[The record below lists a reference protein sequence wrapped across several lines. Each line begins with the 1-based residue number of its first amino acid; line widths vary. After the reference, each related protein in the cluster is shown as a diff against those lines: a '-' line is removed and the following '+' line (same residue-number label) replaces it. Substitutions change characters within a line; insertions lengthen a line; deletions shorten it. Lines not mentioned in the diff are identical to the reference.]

1 MLARIAATAGVR
13 SVAVAFPLPFGSAFR
28 FPVLVDG
35 AVPDEETAPRA
46 SVFTVSP
53 GYFETMDVRLRAGR
67 AFRPT
72 DDHRSPLVV
81 VISESL
87 ARRVAP
93 GGSAIGQRI
102 RVRVPYLPSFEDQD
116 ERPWRT
122 VVGVVTDTEKEFAA
136 NPPPDV
142 YVPYAQNPRSYH
154 AIVVRT
160 DRPEATMFEPVS
172 RAVSAVDPA
181 LALSRIESMADVVA
195 DQGGQRRGLTALLGV
210 FAFFS
215 LGLSALALYASLS
228 YTVVQRRA
236 ELAVRMALGARGRS
250 ILRLVVIEGL
260 VTAAVGV
267 AVGAAASL
275 SSARVLRNQV
285 YGVATADPVTLV
297 SISVVL
303 TLVVVAACVAPALR
317 AVRIDPALVLR
328 E

>member
-1 MLARIAATAGVR
+1 M
-13 SVAVAFPLPFGSAFR
+13 
-28 FPVLVDG
+28 
-35 AVPDEETAPRA
+35 
-46 SVFTVSP
+46 VFTASP

-67 AFRPT
+67 TFRPT
-72 DDHRSPLVV
+72 DDHASPLVV
-81 VISESL
+81 VISKSL

-93 GGSAIGQRI
+93 GGDAVGRRI
-102 RVRVPYLPSFEDQD
+102 RVRVPYLASFDDND

-136 NPPPDV
+136 SPPPDV

-160 DRPEATMFEPVS
+160 DRPEATMFEPVK

-181 LALSRIESMADVVA
+181 LPLTSVESMANVIA
-195 DQGGQRRGLTALLGV
+195 DQGGQRRGLTALLGM
-210 FAFFS
+210 FALFA

-250 ILRLVVIEGL
+250 ILRLVAVEGL
-260 VTAAVGV
+260 VTAAIG
-267 AVGAAASL
+267 AAAGAAASL
-275 SSARVLRNQV
+275 SLGSVLRNQV
-285 YGVATADPVTLV
+285 YGVATADPVTLA

-303 TLVVVAACVAPALR
+303 MIAVVAACVAPALR
-317 AVRIDPALVLR
+317 AMRIDPALVLR